1 MRRNFIC
8 FLIYILIFAFASG
21 SPAQDLRD
29 PRFVERA
36 QAGFADIF
44 NMDYEKARQ
53 EFAALAKEYPQHPAP
68 PLYLA
73 SIYWLEEMLRR
84 QDLSLNRFIVPTYFS
99 GKTDFDMPSKERA
112 AFFNNLQKCQELA
125 KAILQINRRDMDA
138 RYFFA
143 TAHGLRS
150 SFAITID
157 HSLREAFT
165 NGNKAYSLSRQLI
178 EENPNYYDA
187 YLTVGIYEYIV
198 GSIPWYLKWM
208 VFMIGVRGN
217 KDDGM
222 EHLKLASEKGLY
234 IKNEAQL
241 VSMVLDVR
249 EHRYAEALE
258 LARSLNS
265 RHPRSFLFPLNVAQ
279 ILQLSGQKEQA
290 LALFLQVEKRT
301 EAKDPNFDKLS
312 LPIYRFN
319 LGVDLMNMGRLDAA
333 EERFRKVFS
342 DPLSPLREAA
352 LSHLRLARILDWKG
366 RQNEAIKECQI
377 VLSFKDVE
385 NSHSQAKQLLKQC
398 SQKLRPSQ

>member
-1 MRRNFIC
+1 MRRDFIS
-8 FLIYILIFAFASG
+8 FFISILIFAFASR

-36 QAGFADIF
+36 QAGFAEIF

-53 EFAALAKEYPQHPAP
+53 GFAALAKEYPQHPAP
-68 PLYLA
+68 PLYMA
-73 SIYWLEEMLRR
+73 SIYWLDEMLRR
-84 QDLSLNRFIVPTYFS
+84 QDLSLTRFIVPTYFS
-99 GKTDFDMPSKERA
+99 GKTDFVMSSKDRA

-125 KAILQINRRDMDA
+125 KVILQKNRRDMDA
-138 RYFFA
+138 RYFLA
-143 TAHGLRS
+143 TAFGLRS

-157 HSLREAFT
+157 HSLREAFS

-208 VFMIGVRGN
+208 VFVIGIRGN
-217 KDDGM
+217 KQDGM
-222 EHLKLASEKGLY
+222 EHLTLASEKGQY
-234 IKNEAQL
+234 IRNEAQL
-241 VSMVLDVR
+241 VSMVLNVR
-249 EHRYAEALE
+249 EHRYAEAME
-258 LARSLNS
+258 IARSLNS
-265 RHPRSFLFPLNVAQ
+265 RYPRSFLFPLNVAQ

-290 LALFLQVEKRT
+290 IALLLQVEKKT
-301 EAKDPNFDKLS
+301 EEKDPNFDKLPLLS
-312 LPIYRFN
+312 YRFN

-333 EERFRKVFS
+333 EERFRKVIS
-342 DPLSPLREAA
+342 DPQASKREAA
-352 LSHLRLARILDWKG
+352 LSHLRLARLLDWKG
-366 RQNEAIKECQI
+366 RQNEVIKECQI
-377 VLSFKDVE
+377 VLSLEDVE